1 MTQTKNPHSD
11 GPVSDALAQRIPGPV
26 VTAVGI
32 LMALWCLG
40 FTAVNVTFEITG
52 HFADGAYGHY
62 TSGISV
68 VDWLAAGLKVLGAV
82 VALLS
87 VAQRPRLASSD
98 IVTLLVWAAFATL
111 GVYVLGAVAEAASM
125 GLGLIGGASQIDI
138 RSVAYVL
145 FFLVAAVGY
154 GVLATSYSRRHPHRK
169 GLVILGVLGGP
180 LVLGL
185 LLLGIPALLAAFGL
199 LPGP

>member
-11 GPVSDALAQRIPGPV
+11 VPVGDPRSSQPGPV
-26 VTAVGI
+26 VTAVGV

-40 FTAVNVTFEITG
+40 FAAVNIVFEVTG
-52 HFADGAYGHY
+52 HFVGGAYGHY
-62 TSGISV
+62 ASGISV

-87 VAQRPRLASSD
+87 VARRPRLANSGL
-98 IVTLLVWAAFATL
+98 VTVLVWAAFATL
-111 GVYVLGAVAEAASM
+111 GVYVLGSAAEAAGM
-125 GLGLIGGASQIDI
+125 GLRLIGGASQIDA

-154 GVLATSYSRRHPHRK
+154 GVLAISHCRRHPQRK
-169 GLVILGVLGGP
+169 RLAIVGVLGAP
-180 LVLGL
+180 VVFGL

>member
-11 GPVSDALAQRIPGPV
+11 GPVSDAPAQRRPGPV

-40 FTAVNVTFEITG
+40 FAAVNVTFEIAG
-52 HFADGAYGHY
+52 HFAGGTYGHY
-62 TSGISV
+62 ASGISV

-98 IVTLLVWAAFATL
+98 IVTVLVWAAFATL
-111 GVYVLGAVAEAASM
+111 GVYTLGAAVEAAGMS
-125 GLGLIGGASQIDI
+125 LGLIGGASQIDT

-145 FFLVAAVGY
+145 FFLVAAAGY
-154 GVLATSYSRRHPHRK
+154 GVLATSYCQRHPQRK
-169 GLVILGVLGGP
+169 GLLILGVLGAP
-180 LVLGL
+180 VVLGL

>member
-11 GPVSDALAQRIPGPV
+11 GPVSDASAQRIPGPA

-40 FTAVNVTFEITG
+40 FAAVNVAFEITG

-62 TSGISV
+62 ASGFSV

-98 IVTLLVWAAFATL
+98 TVTLLVWAAFATL
-111 GVYVLGAVAEAASM
+111 GVYVLGAVAEAAGM
-125 GLGLIGGASQIDI
+125 GLGLIGGASEIDT

-169 GLVILGVLGGP
+169 GLVILGVLGAP

-185 LLLGIPALLAAFGL
+185 LLLGIPALLAALGL
-199 LPGP
+199 LPGL

>member
-11 GPVSDALAQRIPGPV
+11 GPVSDAPAQRRPGPV

-40 FTAVNVTFEITG
+40 FAAVNVTFEITG
-52 HFADGAYGHY
+52 HFAGGTYGHY
-62 TSGISV
+62 ASGISV

-98 IVTLLVWAAFATL
+98 IVTVLVWAAFATL
-111 GVYVLGAVAEAASM
+111 GVYTLGAAVEAAGMS
-125 GLGLIGGASQIDI
+125 LGLIGGASQIDT

-145 FFLVAAVGY
+145 FSWWPQP
-154 GVLATSYSRRHPHRK
+154 ATASWPPPTASDTPNAKVSSSSVCSARRWCS
-169 GLVILGVLGGP
+169 
-180 LVLGL
+180 
-185 LLLGIPALLAAFGL
+185 ACFC
-199 LPGP
+199 